1 MAWSW
6 WWARRRRRPW
16 TRRRWRRLRTRRPR
30 RPVRRRRRRKRRVRR
45 RRWGRRRGRRTFYR
59 RRFRKRRRRRKK
71 LVLTQWNPQTI
82 RACSIRGTV
91 CLVMCGH
98 TKASR
103 NYALHSEDYVPQLHA
118 MGGSFSTTTWSLKA
132 LYDEHQKF
140 HNRWSYP
147 NTQLDLA
154 RYRGCRWWFYRDP
167 KVDYIV
173 TYYTVPPFKI
183 NKYTS
188 PMLHPGMMMQYKKK
202 ILVPSYQTKPKGKS
216 KISVFIKPPVL
227 FEDKWY
233 TQQDLCPVNLMSLAV
248 SAASFIHPFCP
259 PESDNMC
266 ITFQVLKEFYYEQMG
281 VTTMSGETLTPE
293 DQRIFTKLYTT
304 PSYWQSLHTQ
314 SQISTTQKPAKHNAT
329 KFPNSNN
336 WLSGDPGNNKFKT
349 GNNSIYGLPN
359 YAPNETKMHE
369 IRKWYFDQKT
379 TENAVHGQYGKP
391 LYDAVDYHVGKYSCI
406 FLSPYRTNLQFDTA
420 YQDTTYNP
428 NTDKG
433 LGNKMWIQ
441 SVTKKDTELN
451 SACRCLIEDIP
462 LWAMATGYGE
472 FCESEINSEVW
483 NLYIVC
489 IICPY
494 TRPQL
499 YSKRNPKQGWV
510 FYDTL
515 FGDGKMPTGSG
526 LVPVWLQSRWYPRLV
541 FQQQVLHDIYLTGP
555 FSYKDDLKSFTI
567 NARYKFKF
575 LWGGT
580 IIPEQVIK
588 NPCKE
593 QDSPF
598 TFTGRQ
604 PRDLQV
610 ADPQT
615 MGPQWVFHTWD
626 WRRGL
631 FGENALKRVS
641 EQPSND
647 ADYYAPPKKPR
658 LFPPT
663 DLQEQE
669 RGSDFTLQELR
680 ILSERAPSEQSE
692 EEEPQTEHELQ
703 QQELQL
709 RLQQQ
714 FRIRQQLQHLFVQV
728 LKTQAG
734 LHINPLFLNP
744 A

>member
-1 MAWSW
+1 MAWRW
-6 WWARRRRRPW
+6 WWNRRPRRRW

-30 RPVRRRRRRKRRVRR
+30 RPIRRRRRRRRVRR

-59 RRFRKRRRRRKK
+59 RRFKKRRRRRRK
-71 LVLTQWNPQTI
+71 LTLKQWNPSTI
-82 RACSIRGTV
+82 RKCSIRGTV
-91 CLVMCGH
+91 ALVMCGH
-98 TKASR
+98 TKAGR
-103 NYALHSEDYVPQLHA
+103 NYALHSEDYVPSLIS

-132 LYDEHQKF
+132 LYDEFQKF
-140 HNRWSYP
+140 HNTWSYP

-154 RYRGCRWWFYRDP
+154 RFKGSKWTFYRDP

-173 TYYTVPPFKI
+173 TYYTVPPFKL
-183 NKYTS
+183 NKLSS
-188 PMLHPGMMMQYKKK
+188 PFLHPGMMMQYKKK
-202 ILVPSYQTKPKGKS
+202 ILIPSYQTKPKGKG
-216 KISVFIKPPVL
+216 KVTIWIKPPVL

-233 TQQDLCPVNLMSLAV
+233 TQQDLCPVNLLSLAV
-248 SAASFIHPFCP
+248 SAASFLHPFCP

-266 ITFQVLKEFYYEQMG
+266 ITFQVLQDFYYTQMG
-281 VTTMSGETLTPE
+281 VTQMSGTTLTE
-293 DQRIFTKLYTT
+293 ADNNIFKNHLYKQA
-304 PSYWQSLHTQ
+304 SYYQSLHTTGQ
-314 SQISTTQKPAKHNAT
+314 LNATQKPANYSTSDKIPEDT
-329 KFPNSNN
+329 
-336 WLSGDPGNNKFKT
+336 WLSTTGSSGFKT
-349 GNNSIYGLPN
+349 GNNSIYGAPN
-359 YAPNETKMHE
+359 YRPDYQKLET
-369 IRKWYFDQKT
+369 IRKWFFKQET
-379 TENAVHGQYGKP
+379 TDNAIHGSYGKP
-391 LYDAVDYHVGKYSCI
+391 VYNAVDYHIGKYSPI
-406 FLSPYRTNLQFDTA
+406 FLSPYRTNTQFSTA
-420 YQDTTYNP
+420 YKDITYNP

-433 LGNKMWIQ
+433 KGNHIWIQ
-441 SVTKKDTELN
+441 SVTKTNTTLN
-451 SACRCLIEDIP
+451 SQCRCHIQDIP
-462 LWAMATGYGE
+462 LWAAVTGYAE
-472 FCESEINSEVW
+472 FCESELNSEVH
-483 NLYIVC
+483 NLYICC

-499 YSKRNPKQGWV
+499 YNNTDPTQGYV

-515 FGDGKMPTGSG
+515 FGDGKMPTGTG
-526 LVPVWLQSRWYPRLV
+526 LVPTWLQSRWYPRLI
-541 FQQQVLHDIYLTGP
+541 FQAQVLHDLYLTGP

-567 NARYKFKF
+567 SAKYNFKF

-610 ADPQT
+610 TDPQT
-615 MGPQWVFHTWD
+615 MGPEWVFHTWD

-631 FGENALKRVS
+631 FGENAIKRVS
-641 EQPSND
+641 EQPSHD

-669 RGSDFTLQELR
+669 SAFDFTPQELK
-680 ILSERAPSEQSE
+680 ILSEAPQQSE
-692 EEEPQTEHELQ
+692 EEESQEEEQQLQ
-703 QQELQL
+703 QRELQL
-709 RLQQQ
+709 RLQEQ
-714 FRIRQQLQHLFVQV
+714 FRIRHQLQHLFVQV

-744 A
+744 V